1 MEKNKITFKDLDS
14 WLKTV
19 VIFGFISLVIY
30 VIAFIIEF
38 IYAFLTY

>member
-1 MEKNKITFKDLDS
+1 MQSKITFKDLDN

-19 VIFGFISLVIY
+19 VVFGFISLAIY

-38 IYAFLTY
+38 IYAFITY